1 MKDNHC
7 FSKKHTFKQG
17 FLIQGNYLRVDSQ
30 RNRGK
35 VEEIIHG
42 RRKEI
47 NKRTVVLWVT
57 ETGSWEE
64 NKRMSSSRSDTT

>member
-1 MKDNHC
+1 M
-7 FSKKHTFKQG
+7 
-17 FLIQGNYLRVDSQ
+17 RVDSQ

-57 ETGSWEE
+57 EIGSWEE